1 MKKTIYAFLIGSVVS
16 MSLPALAV
24 DGGLFVEPALTYE
37 SSSSSIDYGAPLN
50 NSSGSVN
57 GAGLGLRL
65 GGHIMDIM
73 FIGADVRYSRPQF
86 KDSSNNY
93 DATATSIN
101 YGVVVGA
108 QMPVLGLRVWGG
120 YVLGGELNPE
130 ASGGT
135 DVKFAD
141 PKGYRI
147 GAGIHVLM
155 VSVNLEY
162 QELKYDKTTIEQ
174 LGGVNTNTSISNKLQ
189 NNSYVVSV
197 SFPMSL

>member
-16 MSLPALAV
+16 MSLPALAA